1 MISARRAPFR
11 HACCAAL
18 LLSLGPVTAFADR
31 SDREKPLMFE
41 ADRSYNL
48 AEKEKDSADSTVL
61 EGNVVITQGTMRI
74 LASKLILRQD
84 KEGKRFGEGLG
95 APVFFTQRQE
105 GRTDFFEAYGERLEF
120 DERTDTVKLF
130 TKAKL
135 KIGKD
140 ELTAEYIMYNTAT
153 EKYVVAGAPP
163 GTSLPQN
170 TGRVT
175 GVLYPAAK
183 DGSAKSPSAP
193 ATPPATPPAEP
204 AK

>member
-1 MISARRAPFR
+1 MTSARDVSLFLRRGIAIL
-11 HACCAAL
+11 AIAL
-18 LLSLGPVTAFADR
+18 PSLAFADR

-41 ADRSYNL
+41 ADRSYNM
-48 AEKEKDSADSTVL
+48 AEKDGVESRVL

-74 LASKLILRQD
+74 VASKLILRQD
-84 KEGKRFGEGLG
+84 KDGLRFGEGFG
-95 APVFFTQRQE
+95 APVFFTQKQD
-105 GRTDFFEAYGERLEF
+105 GRADFFEAYGERVEF
-120 DERTDTVKLF
+120 DERSDNVKLF

-163 GTSLPQN
+163 GTGLPQN

-175 GVLYPAAK
+175 GVLYPGVKDGGAAK
-183 DGSAKSPSAP
+183 SVA
-193 ATPPATPPAEP
+193 PPAEP